1 MATVT
6 ALNRDE
12 IMGKV
17 RDEAWRRFFA
27 MTGAERMDLLI
38 RGAWDELELA
48 AARELR
54 DAIKLYAPITRLTFH

>member
-17 RDEAWRRFFA
+17 HDEAWRRFFA
-27 MTGAERMDLLI
+27 MSDDERVDILV
-38 RGAWDELELA
+38 RGAWDDLELA

-54 DAIKLYAPITRLTFH
+54 DAIKLYAPITRITFH